1 LIVRGDIHGLCLLR
15 IFFTELNHMLLH
27 EDNDAG
33 AIRPES
39 RQTSWLSCGLE
50 TLIDE
55 RSRSDRTPAAKGE
68 YDFDVVIVGSGYGG
82 AIAAAELSGCTDENG
97 KPLRVCVLERGREYL
112 SGAFPTRQADLAG
125 HVRFVTPNASR
136 QRGVY
141 DGLYDIRWSE
151 DAVAVVA
158 SGLGGGSLINA
169 GVMEMPHPTVFKEA
183 RWPKPIREDK
193 DLKRLAVRLLPL
205 LGANRLRARAD
216 ALNKTKQ
223 LKKLANGHRAA
234 LTRITVAST
243 CRSNSAAVKLNAC
256 LLCGDC
262 AAGCNH
268 GAKDSLD
275 LNLLVLAARREARI
289 VTGATVLRVSA
300 DDRRPDGWVV
310 HVNHTDNHLR
320 DRQPNPFAIRA
331 RRVIL
336 AAGTLGST
344 EILLR
349 SRGPLRFSAQL
360 GRKFSANGDML
371 VTAYDVTEPVNAVA
385 DEAQPVHAPPALD
398 TEAIGPTI
406 TGMIDLRNGNPQT
419 DLVIEDLA
427 VPGPLRRMFEEATTT
442 FQVLNQ
448 LANPDFKSHEG
459 GWPKEDDAAVDR
471 CAIKRSLVLAMIGR
485 DDAEGELTLGDG
497 PVCDDA
503 DGLLTV
509 RWPALRMDPRLQRHH
524 ERLAELMRHSKLG
537 GTVVNNLMW
546 RPFSDALERLFE
558 AQRGPLVTVHPL
570 GGCAMGDDVRQGV
583 TDHCG
588 RVFDP
593 DGPSRQSVHEG
604 LVVLDGSIVPTSL
617 GINPSLT
624 ISVLALRAILRL
636 KTEWKLTDNRPSPP
650 QGRLERPIYA
660 TPDLIGDPKP
670 TRIELTEQVRGH
682 VTLRTLEGKRRSH
695 PVQLTLT
702 TEPTALS
709 KLFAC
714 EAHGQRSLSI
724 APGKGTLTILKAG
737 KDFDAVSD
745 QPRRED
751 IALKA
756 SISGKLR
763 LFEFAP
769 SNSGFRTARALWAWI
784 RNRGLRDSVQD
795 RLQRLQ
801 EMLHLRP
808 RPEQI
813 GPKPALSR
821 RIWQFIIGIVSVCSR
836 AGAIRLINYD
846 LTIDAVTSSPGFD
859 ASRFKNQPVRAVK
872 RLTYRRAASPF
883 TQLLEMSVERF
894 PEMRRPV
901 IGKSPRLKLNKRYL
915 ARQQIPLLRIV
926 DQQDGIAA
934 LSDMLA
940 FVLYAVRVIL
950 QVHALSFRRPDAPL
964 ARIPQ
969 RLPGT
974 APGLPEPQIEW
985 LTVDEKTE
993 PPVRIRL
1000 TRYSGAARQPAV
1012 AAVTRPVLLIHGY
1025 SASGTTFAHP
1035 AVPGN
1040 LTQTLCE
1047 AGRDVWILD
1056 MRCSAGLATA
1066 TSDWPFETMAS
1077 QDIPIAIEHVSA
1089 VHTKGRDEPSR
1100 VDIVAHCM
1108 GAAMF
1113 SMAMLADGPRHERLH
1128 QKVGRVVFSQVGP
1141 VMILSRTNVLAAY
1154 IMRYARRFVS
1164 MREYTFSP
1172 PGESTL
1178 AGQLFDRA
1186 LAAMSMPRGELR
1198 RENPFFP
1205 PRATPWAGTRHR
1217 MDALYGRTF
1226 SLENL
1231 SNKVLDRLDDF
1242 FGPISVETVSQ
1253 VIHFAGY
1260 NTVTN
1265 QRGVNCYVTPHR
1277 IAERLTFPMMSI
1289 HGEENGLVDVAT
1301 LALMRNTLE
1310 KAGVPYLNA
1319 IRGPRSGETDPVAT
1333 WQSPD
1338 KIEKLIADNTASLA
1352 PGRASYL
1359 TWRIK
1364 GYGHQDC
1371 LIGRHAQDNHRVIA
1385 RFLCVPDPA
1394 ATAPRSAAPQLSNRS
1409 RVSAFQAVA
1418 PAYGVRVRVLKH
1430 PRTVRILASDSTGRG
1445 RPRCALVV
1453 PVTQQGARLMPLH
1466 HNGSTAMPTGLK
1478 GLKSFG
1484 ICIGKPVRIRKRRR
1498 GRIGPYF
1505 FDVPFGA
1512 WPHHASE
1519 VLVLLLYNQ
1528 ADGVGGNPRPPGRMV
1543 QANSLLA
1550 KAVSEALTCDE
1561 VSDLRGGLIRGSL
1574 PDPASMD
1581 DLAPQPRVTFALGSC
1596 LYPNDI
1602 LNHMPAADNATG
1614 GLADASLLKLGQR
1627 LGQADPPTLLLLA
1640 GDQIYADA
1648 TAGLF
1653 DPKLENSLYRMSQE
1667 RRGESRGAKEVLQ
1680 RLDVNV
1686 EMMLDDHEIRD
1697 NWAPNDP
1704 HAAEPLRRGSAAY
1717 WLYERA
1723 SPEALPALWHKV
1735 MHKGLPFFLADART
1749 QRESRT
1755 AADWRNKAIMHPE
1768 QFRKLCKWLAVAR
1781 FAGSPKFVMTA
1792 SALLPRRLTVS
1803 HRPASALASDAWEGY
1818 PLSLHSLLRF
1828 VCDNQIKGVVFL
1840 SGDEHIS
1847 SVTKAHVTCR
1857 ETGTSCTL
1865 HSIHSSGLFAPYPFA
1880 DGSSD
1885 DFIANDR
1892 FEFKHSYG
1900 AGDIREYRCEVE
1912 TTFFPG
1918 DGFAVATAHNNS
1930 LAWFLDVEF
1939 YGATGPKPHGNVGFQ
1954 VI

>member
-1 LIVRGDIHGLCLLR
+1 
-15 IFFTELNHMLLH
+15 MLQS
-27 EDNDAG
+27 EDNTPRD
-33 AIRPES
+33 IRRDP
-39 RQTSWLSCGLE
+39 RQTNWLSCGLE

-55 RSRSDRTPAAKGE
+55 RSWRNRALAAKGE
-68 YDFDVVIVGSGYGG
+68 YDFDLVIVGSGYGG
-82 AIAAAELSGCTDENG
+82 AIAAAELSGCTDEDG
-97 KPLRVCVLERGREYL
+97 RQLRVCVLERGREYL
-112 SGAFPTRQADLAG
+112 PGAFPARQADLAG
-125 HVRFVTPNASR
+125 HVRFATPDAPR

-141 DGLYDIRWSE
+141 DGLYDIRSSE
-151 DAVAVVA
+151 DAVVVVA

-169 GVMEMPHPTVFKEA
+169 GVTEMPHPTVFQEA
-183 RWPKPIREDK
+183 RWPKAIREAT
-193 DLKRLAVRLLPL
+193 DLKQLAVRLLPR
-205 LGANRLRARAD
+205 LGASRLAPARAD

-223 LKKLANGHRAA
+223 LRKLANDERAA
-234 LTRITVAST
+234 LARITVAST
-243 CRSNSAAVKLNAC
+243 ARSNSAAVKLNAC
-256 LLCGDC
+256 LFCGDC
-262 AAGCNH
+262 ATGCNH

-275 LNLLVLAARREARI
+275 VNLLVVAARKGARI

-300 DDRRPDGWVV
+300 YDCESDGWVV

-320 DRQPNPFAIRA
+320 DRQPDPFAIRA

-371 VTAYDVTEPVNAVA
+371 VTAYDVAECVNAVA
-385 DEAQPVHAPPALD
+385 DEAQPVHAPPAPD

-406 TGMIDLRNGNPQT
+406 TSLIDLRDGNPQT
-419 DLVIEDLA
+419 DLVIQDLA
-427 VPGPLRRMFEEATTT
+427 VPGPLRRLFEEATTT

-448 LANPDFKSHEG
+448 LADPDFKSHEG
-459 GWPKEDDAAVDR
+459 GWPKEDDAAVNQR
-471 CAIKRSLVLAMIGR
+471 AIKNSLVLAMIGR

-509 RWPALRMDPRLQRHH
+509 RWPGLRTDPRLQQHH
-524 ERLAELMRHSKLG
+524 KRLAELMKQSKLG

-593 DGPSRQSVHEG
+593 HGPDGRSVHEG

-624 ISVLALRAILRL
+624 ISVLALRAIMQL
-636 KTEWKLTDNRPSPP
+636 KTEWKLRDTKSSLSLST
-650 QGRLERPIYA
+650 LERPIYA
-660 TPDLIGDPKP
+660 TPEPIANPKP
-670 TRIELTEQVRGH
+670 TRIELTEQVRGR

-695 PVQLTLT
+695 HVQITLT
-702 TEPTALS
+702 TEPTALD

-714 EAHGQRSLSI
+714 EANGQRSLRI
-724 APGKGTLTILKAG
+724 AAGKGTLTILKAG
-737 KDFDAVSD
+737 RHFDAVSD
-745 QPRRED
+745 QARHDD
-751 IALKA
+751 IALEA
-756 SISGKLR
+756 GISGQLR

-769 SNSGFRTARALWAWI
+769 SNFVFRTARASWAWI
-784 RNRGLRDSVQD
+784 RNRGLRDIVQGGIQ
-795 RLQRLQ
+795 LLQ
-801 EMLHLRP
+801 ESLHLRP
-808 RPEQI
+808 RLERV
-813 GPKPALSR
+813 GLKPPLLR
-821 RIWQFIIGIVSVCSR
+821 KICEFVIGIVSVCSR
-836 AGAIRLINYD
+836 AGAVRLINYD
-846 LTIDAVTSSPGFD
+846 LTIGEVPFSPGFD
-859 ASRFKNQPVRAVK
+859 ASRFKGQPVRAVK

-901 IGKSPRLKLNKRYL
+901 IAKFPLLKLNKRYL

-934 LSDMLA
+934 LTDIFA
-940 FVLYAVRVIL
+940 FMLYAVRVIL
-950 QVHALSFRRPDAPL
+950 QAHALSFRRPDAPL

-969 RLPGT
+969 RLPGI

-985 LTVDEKTE
+985 LAVDDKTE
-993 PPVRIRL
+993 PSVRIRL
-1000 TRYSGAARQPAV
+1000 TRYNGVALQPSAAT
-1012 AAVTRPVLLIHGY
+1012 VTRPVLLIHGY
-1025 SASGTTFAHP
+1025 SASGTTFVHP

-1040 LTQTLCE
+1040 LAQTLCE

-1056 MRCSAGLATA
+1056 MRCSAGLPTA
-1066 TSDWPFETMAS
+1066 ASDWPFETMAN

-1089 VHTKGRDEPSR
+1089 AHTRGHDEPAR
-1100 VDIVAHCM
+1100 VDVVAHCM

-1113 SMAMLADGPRHERLH
+1113 SMAMLAEGPRHERLH

-1164 MREYTFSP
+1164 MREYAFSP
-1172 PGESTL
+1172 QGESTL
-1178 AGQLFDRA
+1178 AGQLFDRT
-1186 LAAMSMPRGELR
+1186 LAAMSMPPDEIR
-1198 RENPFFP
+1198 RENPFIP

-1226 SLENL
+1226 SLKNL
-1231 SNKVLDRLDDF
+1231 SKKVLDHLDDF

-1265 QRGVNCYVTPHR
+1265 QRGVNRYVTPHR
-1277 IAERLTFPMMSI
+1277 IADRLTFPMMSI

-1310 KAGVPYLNA
+1310 DAGVPYLNA
-1319 IRGPRSGETDPVAT
+1319 ILGPRGGETDPVT
-1333 WQSPD
+1333 TSQPPN
-1338 KIEKLIADNTASLA
+1338 KIEELITDNTASLA
-1352 PGRASYL
+1352 PGQASYL
-1359 TWRIK
+1359 TWRIE

-1371 LIGRHAQDNHRVIA
+1371 LIGKRAQDNCRVIA
-1385 RFLCVPDPA
+1385 KYLCVPDPTA
-1394 ATAPRSAAPQLSNRS
+1394 AAPRRAAPQLTTRC

-1418 PAYGVRVRVLKH
+1418 PEYGVRIRMLKH

-1445 RPRCALVV
+1445 RPLCALVV
-1453 PVTQQGARLMPLH
+1453 PVMQKGTRLVPLH
-1466 HNGSTAMPTGLK
+1466 RNGSTAMPTDLK
-1478 GLKSFG
+1478 ELKNVG

-1498 GRIGPYF
+1498 QRVGPYF

-1512 WPHHASE
+1512 WPTHASE
-1519 VLVLLLYNQ
+1519 VLVLLLYDQ
-1528 ADGVGGNPRPPGRMV
+1528 ADGIGGNPRPPGRSV
-1543 QANSLLA
+1543 QSHSLLTN
-1550 KAVSEALTCDE
+1550 AVSEALTYDE
-1561 VSDLRGGLIRGSL
+1561 INDLRGGLVRGSL

-1581 DLAPQPRVTFALGSC
+1581 DLMPRPRVTFALGSC

-1602 LNHMPAADNATG
+1602 LNHMPAAEDATC

-1627 LGQADPPTLLLLA
+1627 IDQADPPTLLLLA

-1667 RRGESRGAKEVLQ
+1667 RRGESRGAKAVLQ
-1680 RLDVNV
+1680 RLDVNA

-1704 HAAEPLRRGSAAY
+1704 HAAETLRRGTAAY

-1723 SPEALPALWHKV
+1723 SPEAHPMLWHKV
-1735 MHKGLPFFLADART
+1735 MHRGLPFFLADART
-1749 QRESRT
+1749 QREFRT
-1755 AADWRNKAIMHPE
+1755 AADWRNKAIMQPD
-1768 QFRKLCKWLAVAR
+1768 QFRKLCKWLTVAR

-1792 SALLPRRLTVS
+1792 SALLPRRLIVS
-1803 HRPASALASDAWEGY
+1803 QQPASALASDAWEGY

-1840 SGDEHIS
+1840 SGDEHVS
-1847 SVTKAHVTCR
+1847 SVTKVNVTCL
-1857 ETGTSCTL
+1857 ETGTGCTL
-1865 HSIHSSGLFAPYPFA
+1865 HSIHSSGLFSPYPFA
-1880 DGSSD
+1880 NGSPE

-1892 FEFKHSYG
+1892 FVFKFSSV
-1900 AGDIREYRCEVE
+1900 AGGIRQYRCEVE
-1912 TTFFPG
+1912 TQFFPG

-1939 YGATGPKPHGNVGFQ
+1939 YGTIGPKARGNFGFQ

>member
-1 LIVRGDIHGLCLLR
+1 
-15 IFFTELNHMLLH
+15 MLPH
-27 EDNDAG
+27 EDNG
-33 AIRPES
+33 PEAIHPKAT
-39 RQTSWLSCGLE
+39 QTSWLSCGLE

-55 RSRSDRTPAAKGE
+55 RTRSDRTLAAGAE

-82 AIAAAELSGCTDENG
+82 AIAAFELSGCTDETG
-97 KPLRVCVLERGREYL
+97 RPLRVCVLERGREYL
-112 SGAFPTRQADLAG
+112 PGAFPTRQADLAG
-125 HVRFVTPNASR
+125 HVRFATPNAPR

-169 GVMEMPHPTVFKEA
+169 GVMEMPHPTVFQEA
-183 RWPKPIREDK
+183 RWPKTIREAD
-193 DLKRLAVRLLPL
+193 DLEGLAARLLPL
-205 LGANRLRARAD
+205 LGANPLARAD

-223 LKKLANGHRAA
+223 LRKLANGHRAS
-234 LTRITVAST
+234 LTRITVASGD
-243 CRSNSAAVKLNAC
+243 RSNSAGVKLNEC

-275 LNLLVLAARREARI
+275 VNLLVLAERKGARI

-300 DDRRPDGWVV
+300 SDGRRPDGWVV

-320 DRQPNPFAIRA
+320 DRQPNPFAILA

-371 VTAYDVTEPVNAVA
+371 VTAYDVTQPVNAVA
-385 DEAQPVHAPPALD
+385 DEAQPVQAPPASD

-406 TGMIDLRNGNPQT
+406 TGMIDLRSGNPQT

-427 VPGPLRRMFEEATTT
+427 VPGPLRRLFEEATTT
-442 FQVLNQ
+442 FQVINQ
-448 LANPDFKSHEG
+448 LANPDFKSHES
-459 GWPKEDDAAVDR
+459 GWPEVDDAAVDR
-471 CAIKRSLVLAMIGR
+471 RAIKHTLVLAMIGR
-485 DDAEGELTLGDG
+485 DDAEGELTLGHG

-509 RWPALRMDPRLQRHH
+509 RWPDLRMDPRLQRHH
-524 ERLAELMRHSKLG
+524 ERLAELMKQSKLG

-546 RPFSDALERLFE
+546 RPFSDTLERLFE

-624 ISVLALRAILRL
+624 ISVLALRAIMQL
-636 KTEWKLTDNRPSPP
+636 KTEWKLRDTKPILLSA
-650 QGRLERPIYA
+650 LERPISA
-660 TPDLIGDPKP
+660 TPAPIHDPKP

-682 VTLRTLEGKRRSH
+682 VNLRTPEGKRKSH
-695 PVQLTLT
+695 RVQLTLT

-709 KLFAC
+709 KLFVC
-714 EAHGQRSLSI
+714 EANGQRSLSI

-737 KDFDAVSD
+737 RDFDEVSD
-745 QPRRED
+745 QPRWED
-751 IALKA
+751 IALEA
-756 SISGKLR
+756 SISGQLR

-769 SNSGFRTARALWAWI
+769 SYFVFRTARALWAWV
-784 RNRGLRDSVQD
+784 RNRGLRDIVQD
-795 RLQRLQ
+795 RLQWLQ
-801 EMLHLRP
+801 EILHLRP
-808 RPEQI
+808 KVERA
-813 GPKPALSR
+813 GPKPTL
-821 RIWQFIIGIVSVCSR
+821 WQFFCGIVKVCSR
-836 AGAIRLINYD
+836 AGAVRLINYD
-846 LTIDAVTSSPGFD
+846 LTIGEAHRSPGFD
-859 ASRFKNQPVRAVK
+859 PSRFKNQPIRAVK
-872 RLTYRRAASPF
+872 RLTYGRAASPF
-883 TQLLEMSVERF
+883 TQLLEMSVEAF

-901 IGKSPRLKLNKRYL
+901 IGKIPRLKLNKRYL

-934 LSDMLA
+934 LSDMLG
-940 FVLYAVRVIL
+940 FLLYTIRVTL
-950 QVHALSFRRPDAPL
+950 QAHALSFRRPDAPL
-964 ARIPQ
+964 IRIPQ

-974 APGLPEPQIEW
+974 GPGLPEPQIEW
-985 LTVDEKTE
+985 LTVDNKTE

-1000 TRYSGAARQPAV
+1000 TRYNGAALQATPAT
-1012 AAVTRPVLLIHGY
+1012 VTRPVLLIHGY

-1040 LTQTLCE
+1040 LAQTLCE

-1056 MRCSAGLATA
+1056 MRCSAGLPTA
-1066 TSDWPFETMAS
+1066 TGDWPFEAMAN
-1077 QDIPIAIEHVSA
+1077 QDIPIAIEYVSA
-1089 VHTKGRDEPSR
+1089 VHTKGDREPAR
-1100 VDIVAHCM
+1100 VDVVAHCM

-1128 QKVGRVVFSQVGP
+1128 HKIGRVVFSQVGP
-1141 VMILSRTNVLAAY
+1141 VMMLSRTNVLAAY

-1164 MREYTFSP
+1164 SRDYTFSP
-1172 PGESTL
+1172 QGETTL

-1186 LAAMSMPRGELR
+1186 LAAMSMPRHEFR
-1198 RENPFFP
+1198 RENPFS

-1226 SLENL
+1226 SLKNL
-1231 SNKVLDRLDDF
+1231 SKKVLDQLDDF

-1277 IAERLTFPMMSI
+1277 ITERLTFPMMSI
-1289 HGEENGLVDVAT
+1289 HGEDNGLVEVAT

-1310 KAGVPYLNA
+1310 KAGVPHLNSMFG
-1319 IRGPRSGETDPVAT
+1319 RGTGQCDPVAT
-1333 WQSPD
+1333 SQKVD
-1338 KIEKLIADNTASLA
+1338 EIEHLIANNTDALTL
-1352 PGRASYL
+1352 GQASYL

-1371 LIGRHAQDNHRVIA
+1371 LIGKHARENCRVIA
-1385 RFLCVPDPA
+1385 KYLGAPVRA
-1394 ATAPRSAAPQLSNRS
+1394 AAAPRWTAAEIKQRNH
-1409 RVSAFQAVA
+1409 VSAFQAVA
-1418 PAYGVRVRVLKH
+1418 PAYGVRIRVLQH
-1430 PRTVRILASDSTGRG
+1430 PRKVRILASDSTGRG
-1445 RPRCALVV
+1445 PPRRALLV
-1453 PVTQQGARLMPLH
+1453 PVTRQGAMLVPLH
-1466 HNGSTAMPTGLK
+1466 SDGSTKMPMERQDLRNVGV
-1478 GLKSFG
+1478 
-1484 ICIGKPVRIRKRRR
+1484 CVGKPLRMRKRRR
-1498 GRIGPYF
+1498 ERFGRYF
-1505 FDVPFGA
+1505 FDVPFNA

-1528 ADGVGGNPRPPGRMV
+1528 AEGIGGNPRQPGRVV
-1543 QANSLLA
+1543 QANSLLV
-1550 KAVSEALTCDE
+1550 KAVSEALTYD
-1561 VSDLRGGLIRGSL
+1561 SIDDLRGGLIRGLL
-1574 PDPASMD
+1574 PDPSQGH
-1581 DLAPQPRVTFALGSC
+1581 LAAQRRVTFALGSC

-1602 LNHMPAADNATG
+1602 LNHMPATENATSG
-1614 GLADASLLKLGQR
+1614 VADASLLELGRR
-1627 LGQADPPTLLLLA
+1627 LTETDPPTLLLLA
-1640 GDQIYADA
+1640 GDQIYADP

-1667 RRGESRGAKEVLQ
+1667 RRGESRGAKAVLQ
-1680 RLDVNV
+1680 RLDMNV

-1704 HAAEPLRRGSAAY
+1704 DRAEALRRGKAAY

-1723 SPEALPALWHKV
+1723 SAEALPMLWHKV
-1735 MHKGLPFFLADART
+1735 VHKGLPFFLADART
-1749 QRESRT
+1749 QREART
-1755 AADWRNKAIMHPE
+1755 AADWRNRAIMQSD
-1768 QFRKLCKWLAVAR
+1768 QFRKLCKWLAVSR
-1781 FAGSPKFVMTA
+1781 FAASPKFVMTA

-1803 HRPASALASDAWEGY
+1803 QQPASALAFDAWEGY

-1828 VCDNQIKGVVFL
+1828 VCDNQIKGLVFL
-1840 SGDEHIS
+1840 SGDEHVS
-1847 SVTKAHVTCR
+1847 SVTKARVTSL
-1857 ETGTSCTL
+1857 ETGTQCTL
-1865 HSIHSSGLFAPYPFA
+1865 HSIHSSGLFSPYPFA
-1880 DGSSD
+1880 NGSSD

-1892 FEFKHSYG
+1892 FEFKVG
-1900 AGDIREYRCEVE
+1900 ARGGGLREYRCEVE
-1912 TTFFPG
+1912 TKFFPG
-1918 DGFAVATAHNNS
+1918 DGFALATAQNNS
-1930 LAWFLDVEF
+1930 PGWSLDVEF
-1939 YGATGPKPHGNVGFQ
+1939 YDSAGLKPHGNAKLDL
-1954 VI
+1954 I